1 MELQILLVYHFTVA
15 KGLISMG
22 KTLALGQNYTN
33 ITLNVF
39 KSSSKDVTL
48 TSFEKFNIRL
58 TSYQQNSWVANV
70 GGVGVWSQCGN
81 GGAIF
86 SVYTPSVAQ
95 RQNIAIILYTV

>member
-1 MELQILLVYHFTVA
+1 MCVLLA
-15 KGLISMG
+15 KRLVSLG
-22 KTLALGQNYTN
+22 KTLAEGQNYTN

-39 KSSSKDVTL
+39 KSPSKDVTL
-48 TSFEKFNIRL
+48 TSFEKFNVRL

-70 GGVGVWSQCGN
+70 GGVAVWSQCGN

-95 RQNIAIILYTV
+95 KQNIAIVLYAV